1 MLFLNFNCPP
11 SHALFLG
18 TQVAAG
24 PCSIEHGLNRQEH
37 LKVLTLLFKAHSEHQ
52 RPASDLQNKKKRS
65 FSFVKTKPLKKKI
78 TLCLL
83 VNANWVTC
91 SSSLNVCHPA
101 ISADL
106 SRYQEVAT
114 HQLGCSRKTLFGKLL
129 SFCIKIL
136 TAVQHF

>member
-37 LKVLTLLFKAHSEHQ
+37 LKVLTLLFKAHSEYQ
-52 RPASDLQNKKKRS
+52 GPASDLQNEKVIQLCKD
-65 FSFVKTKPLKKKI
+65 KTFEKKI

-91 SSSLNVCHPA
+91 SSSLNICHPA